1 MEIMPEYFLYLG
13 LGLIGIELFV
23 GVDTGFDLVLL
34 GISTILGGLGFWLT
48 GSLWVGVGITT
59 IVTFSYIFFG
69 RKFLKA
75 KLFHS
80 HHKTNIDR
88 LIDNQGLVIKK
99 AIKQI
104 GFDNVSEVRFG
115 KFIQIEIN
123 DKDKSEEE
131 IIKEIDYLSDKLL
144 ANPNIENYKYE
155 IVRN

>member
-99 AIKQI
+99 ITPHYPGQVKI
-104 GFDNVSEVRFG
+104 DG
-115 KFIQIEIN
+115 EIWRAES
-123 DKDKSEEE
+123 KKT
-131 IIKEIDYLSDKLL
+131 IKEK
-144 ANPNIENYKYE
+144 ETV
-155 IVRN
+155 IVTDVNGVTLKVEKRSQ